1 MTAAPEARSRWAWRR
16 SGRRAGLSGPG
27 RNIARITTILLL
39 ILALAVIACA
49 AAGLSA
55 TQRNAARQSTERHKT
70 LDAVLGELHAVFG
83 DVDHFDN
90 NQLVV
95 LERRAGLNDLRFD
108 ADPTSDAEREVQSLH
123 DAQGRIVGWF
133 SWRPDRALIHSMN
146 WLWSV
151 VGVFGLALAFAAS
164 LAFGATQRLAKAL
177 SRSAES
183 VRKFTT
189 QDPLTALPNR
199 RVMLERLDDVTAARR
214 DGIVVFALVDIDGF
228 QDIND
233 MLGWAGGDTMLVS
246 IVERVKAW
254 LPDGALF
261 GRFQDDEFAVIVGSK
276 NAQSATELADR
287 IAAALAAP
295 IFMDQMWQ
303 ISVSIGIAQAP
314 DDGSTGDEL
323 NRRAMLAL
331 RAAKRTGRG
340 TVRRFLP
347 EIQEEHSERRF
358 FLRELETAIRKEAFE
373 VHYQPVV
380 AAEGGGVIGVEALL
394 RWTHP
399 TRGAIPPSVFIPLAE
414 QSGLMVELGEI
425 ALRRALSDGVRWPD
439 LFVSVNLSPVQIRSR
454 GLVELLRTAL
464 AETGMP
470 ASRVV
475 LEVTEGVLIDNPE
488 ETQVKLEALRALGV
502 ATALDDFG
510 TGYSSLNY
518 LQKFPFDRLKIDRS
532 FVASLGTTGNAGAI
546 IQSIVTLGHALG
558 MKVLAEG
565 VETNEQ
571 RVLLRLAGCD
581 EMQGYLFAKACPA
594 EAIDKILARHAAA
607 RAGATAHLQHP
618 DRPAVSG
625 YL

>member
-1 MTAAPEARSRWAWRR
+1 MP
-16 SGRRAGLSGPG
+16 GRR
-27 RNIARITTILLL
+27 IARVTTILLL

-49 AAGLSA
+49 AAGLTA
-55 TQRNAARQSTERHKT
+55 THRSDARQAAERHQA
-70 LDAVLGELHAVFG
+70 LDATLGELHALSG
-83 DVDHFDN
+83 DADRFDN
-90 NQLVV
+90 SQLSVI
-95 LERRAGLNDLRFD
+95 ERRSGLNDLRFD
-108 ADPTSDAEREVQSLH
+108 ADLAPDGDREVQSLH
-123 DAQGRIVGWF
+123 DGQGRIIGWF
-133 SWRPDRALIHSMN
+133 SWAPDRALIHTTN
-146 WLWSV
+146 WLWSI
-151 VGVFGLALAFAAS
+151 VGVFGIVLAFAAALMLGAMRRLS
-164 LAFGATQRLAKAL
+164 TAFVRSVESIRRL
-177 SRSAES
+177 
-183 VRKFTT
+183 TT

-199 RVMLERLDDVTAARR
+199 RVMLDRLDDVTAARR
-214 DGIVVFALVDIDGF
+214 DGVVVFALLDIDGF

-233 MLGWAGGDTMLVS
+233 MLGWAGGDTMLLT
-246 IVERVKAW
+246 IAERFKAW

-261 GRFQDDEFAVIVGSK
+261 GRFQDDEFAVIVSGK
-276 NAQSATELADR
+276 NAQTATDLADR

-303 ISVSIGIAQAP
+303 ISVSMGIAQAP

-323 NRRAMLAL
+323 NRRAALAL

-340 TVRRFLP
+340 TVRRFAP

-358 FLRELETAIRKEAFE
+358 FLRELETAIRNEVFE

-380 AAEGGGVIGVEALL
+380 AAEGGGVVGVEALL

-399 TRGAIPPSVFIPLAE
+399 SRGAIAPSIFIPLAE
-414 QSGLMVELGEI
+414 ESGLMVELGEI
-425 ALRRALSDGVRWPD
+425 ALRRALGDGIRWPD

-454 GLVELLRTAL
+454 GMVELLRTVL
-464 AETGMP
+464 AETGMA

-594 EAIDKILARHAAA
+594 ESIDKIISRQSAA
-607 RAGATAHLQHP
+607 RTGARRAESSS
-618 DRPAVSG
+618 A
-625 YL
+625 